1 MELRSKTKIKRT
13 GTDIHDTNSSNS
25 DTNVLTKQILDTP
38 LLVFTMVV
46 ETVMISNGLPEKSEV
61 LKESGQFGSVIGSF
75 TFGRLF
81 EI

>member
-1 MELRSKTKIKRT
+1 
-13 GTDIHDTNSSNS
+13 
-25 DTNVLTKQILDTP
+25 
-38 LLVFTMVV
+38 MVV